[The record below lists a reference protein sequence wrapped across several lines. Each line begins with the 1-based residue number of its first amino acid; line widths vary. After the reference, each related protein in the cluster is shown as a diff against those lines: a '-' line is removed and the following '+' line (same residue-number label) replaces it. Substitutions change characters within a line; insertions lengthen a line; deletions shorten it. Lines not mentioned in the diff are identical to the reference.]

1 VSTPAPRPAL
11 RKAADAHVHPADPS
25 GRHRLRP
32 AGAAPAAAPAGT
44 PAEPTPATP
53 PIPTVP
59 APRRLSGPLNGITSD
74 SLRAAGRRGR
84 RRPPNE
90 KLVELTVQL
99 PKSLR
104 KEFRAA
110 LKQQEQQADDVVA
123 ALVRA
128 WLDR

>member
-1 VSTPAPRPAL
+1 VTTPAPRPAL

-25 GRHRLRP
+25 GSHRLRP
-32 AGAAPAAAPAGT
+32 AGQTPAP
-44 PAEPTPATP
+44 PAEPIPAP
-53 PIPTVP
+53 APTVPAVP

-84 RRPPNE
+84 RRADDG
-90 KLVELTVQL
+90 KLVELTVKL

-110 LKQQEQQADDVVA
+110 LKAQDRQADDVLA